1 MSLQAELD
9 AFMADVRTKV
19 PAEVLAPIEQFYQQD
34 LHRPEHFPRA
44 LKIGQKAN
52 DFTLFDA
59 TGKSVSLTTLR
70 QNGPVII
77 SFYRGAWCPFCN
89 IELRALQK
97 ELPVFKELGVNLIA
111 ISPEQPDHAMPLI
124 EREKLTFPVL
134 SDPGNKVAK
143 QFGIVFA
150 LEGEVRRISHDVFG
164 VDLPKLNG
172 DQSWEI
178 PVPATYLIDADG
190 IVRFAFFDPEFRHR
204 VEPEQLLN
212 AIRKL

>member
-1 MSLQAELD
+1 MSLQVELD

-34 LHRPEHFPRA
+34 LHRPQHFPHA
-44 LKIGQKAN
+44 LKIGQKVS
-52 DFTLFDA
+52 DFTLHDA
-59 TGKSVSLTTLR
+59 TGKPVSLATLR
-70 QNGPVII
+70 KNGPVII

-89 IELRALQK
+89 MELRALQK
-97 ELPVFKELGVNLIA
+97 ELPAFKELGVSLIA
-111 ISPEQPDHAMPLI
+111 ISPEQPDYAMPLI

-150 LEGEVRRISHDVFG
+150 LEGEIRRISHDVFG

-204 VEPEQLLN
+204 VEPEQLLSVI
-212 AIRKL
+212 AKL